1 MSRLCAWCPRAPA
14 SRRARSVRPSSHGIC
29 RPCLAS
35 GLRADRPGYMRSGAR
50 FHVWD
55 ADARSGAAW
64 AEELAALDA
73 ALVSRSRRAN
83 GEG

>member
-1 MSRLCAWCPRAPA
+1 
-14 SRRARSVRPSSHGIC
+14 
-29 RPCLAS
+29 
-35 GLRADRPGYMRSGAR
+35 MRSGAR

-55 ADARSGAAW
+55 ADARSGVAW
-64 AEELAALDA
+64 AAELAALDA